1 MKTHTQFTQQNL
13 TPEDANN
20 ILIEGNKR
28 FAQNLK
34 AIRDLQRQVFDTST
48 GQFPF
53 AAILSCIDS
62 RVPTELVFDQGIGDI
77 FSVRVAGN
85 VVNEDILGSLE
96 YSCKV
101 AGSKIIVVMG
111 HSKCGAVTAACNDV
125 KLGNI
130 TALLSKIQP
139 SVKQCIHNSSDI
151 TDENIEKV
159 SNLNIDYSID
169 EIRSKSPILKE
180 MEANGEIKIVG
191 AMYDVSNGKV
201 TFH

>member
-1 MKTHTQFTQQNL
+1 MKTHNEYTQQNL
-13 TPEDANN
+13 TPDDANN
-20 ILIEGNKR
+20 ILIEGNLR
-28 FAQNLK
+28 FTQNLK
-34 AIRDLQRQVFDTST
+34 ALRDLKKQVFETSQ

-62 RVPTELVFDQGIGDI
+62 RVPAEMVFDQGIGDV

-85 VVNEDILGSLE
+85 IVNEDVLGSLE
-96 YSCKV
+96 YACKI

-139 SVKQCIHNSSDI
+139 SVKQYIHSASDI
-151 TDENIEKV
+151 TEGNIEKV
-159 SNLNIDYSID
+159 SNINIDHSID
-169 EIRSKSPILKE
+169 EIRVKSFILKE
-180 MEANGEIKIVG
+180 MEENGEIKIVG
-191 AMYDVSNGKV
+191 AMYDVSTGKV